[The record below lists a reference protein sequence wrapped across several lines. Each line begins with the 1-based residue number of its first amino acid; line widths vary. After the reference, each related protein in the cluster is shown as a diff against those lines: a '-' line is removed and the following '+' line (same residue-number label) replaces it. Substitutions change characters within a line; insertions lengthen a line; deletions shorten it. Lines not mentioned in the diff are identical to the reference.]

1 MAGLPDSHKSRSNLE
16 ALTKPLDSVPA
27 DQQATD
33 DEEGFVNIVTLFIAH
48 SQPTLL
54 EEPRED
60 AFHDA
65 AVFPQSTAVFGVTF
79 RNEWFD
85 AALSQGAADF
95 LFGIVSAIREGLI
108 RSAATASAGALDR
121 WDGVDQRDRLLG
133 VMHVRAGLNQRQGR
147 PLAITGDMTFRTVL
161 PAIRGIGASL
171 LPPKSART
179 EQLSKITLDQ
189 SMASA
194 KPSSSSNTRHTCCQ
208 TPATCQ
214 SRSRRQQVIPLPHPS
229 SGGSNSQAHPVRAT
243 NRMPVSACRSGTR
256 GRPPFGFGGSS
267 GKSGSMRFH
276 NSSVSSGLAISCSSM
291 NDRRITKPTTLTK
304 DGFC

>member
-1 MAGLPDSHKSRSNLE
+1 MD
-16 ALTKPLDSVPA
+16 
-27 DQQATD
+27 
-33 DEEGFVNIVTLFIAH
+33 IVTFFIAD

-54 EEPRED
+54 EEPGED
-60 AFHDA
+60 AFHDT
-65 AVFPQSTAVFGVTF
+65 AVFPQSAPVFGVTF
-79 RNEWFD
+79 GDERFD

-108 RSAATASAGALDR
+108 RSAATASARSLNR

-147 PLAITGDMTFRTVL
+147 PLAITGDMTLRTVL

-179 EQLSKITLDQ
+179 EQLSTMTFDQ

-194 KPSSSSNTRHTCCQ
+194 NPSSSSNTRHTCCQ

-214 SRSRRQQVIPLPHPS
+214 SRNRRQHVIPLPHPS
-229 SGGSNSQAHPVRAT
+229 SGGSNSQAQPVRAT
-243 NRMPVSACRSGTR
+243 NRMPVSAWRFGTR
-256 GRPPFGFGGSS
+256 GRPPFGFGGS
-267 GKSGSMRFH
+267 GGNSGSIRFH
-276 NSSVSSGLAISCSSM
+276 NSSESNGLAISCSSM
-291 NDRRITKPTTLTK
+291 NEPRLTSQLL
-304 DGFC
+304 